1 MTPKIFSLLGR
12 SACEAAALFCALAVP
27 FAAQAQTSI
36 NAGNWGSVTAPV
48 YGSRETVNNGLYSNA
63 ELFAGPNKFG
73 SYYSGV
79 LPNGRK
85 VTPAGVSVQIG
96 MNPLGTLLTPD
107 GKYLIVSN
115 DDERDSGFVS
125 LQSTVNK
132 GGYSLSVLDTAS
144 MTVVSQLAAGSLFI
158 GLAVKAN
165 ANGGYTVYASGG
177 PGTYTASSM
186 NPGVVKAFALSGSG
200 VLTPASTPTIAI
212 SPITPRNQG
221 FVSNYTLSANNTFTD
236 PNNPKNFFAPSP
248 GSSTNPAIFKAGAQ
262 ITFPAGLA
270 LSPASVDGGRYL
282 YVACNG
288 DNSLAVIDTTT
299 SSVVKQI
306 PVGYFPYGVSVSAD
320 GTKVMVSNWGVTQYK
335 FKAPVYD
342 ASGGLVSLAATG
354 QNQPDGFYVPVT
366 STTGAA
372 PATSSVSVVSV
383 PGGNPA
389 NAASL
394 GAVYQGQP
402 GGLDAND
409 TQGAVGS
416 VGETHP
422 SATAIVRRGAT
433 EVLYVAK
440 ANSDSLGLIL
450 VRNNRRLP
458 DFDMSPLGLTLSDGH
473 AVHGAYPNALAVS
486 ADNTRLYVAEAGT
499 NSVAVLNVSNPIAP
513 QLLGRIP
520 TGWYP
525 TALAVSADGRTLY
538 VANAKGIGE
547 DINPATDKSANPK
560 ATGIESYTDG
570 NFIFG
575 TAQKIDLTTL
585 NLNTATQTA
594 LADNFAINTPADT
607 TIVPVGGAASGKI
620 KHVIFILHENKTFDS
635 MLGNLGTH
643 FGPYASL
650 TYNNAN
656 TTGNG
661 RNGGANTPNGT
672 AFTDGQLTGV
682 SLNTQLLAQTFAT
695 AVNYY
700 SDAEES
706 DAGHQFSASG
716 TATDYTEKTLL
727 VKTGRGLLV
736 NKNFEPEDYP
746 EGGYIFNNA
755 ARNGV
760 SFKDYG
766 AMIRIDGTDTG
777 NSIPTK
783 VNDPQSGFVGYPQL
797 KSDGF
802 TVQTDANGKVVNAG
816 DTADPNANSNP
827 FGTTPQP
834 ATPRLQ
840 GLGQSYFMSLPVL
853 SVLGTANPTGEARLD
868 KNYPGY
874 NFNISDQRR
883 ALEFNADFDKMVK
896 AGTLPTY
903 LYIYQPNDHTGGVVA
918 DNASTVGSTGAQQ
931 VADGDVALGMVVD
944 HIMKAT
950 DKNGHGIYYNDPAVV
965 GTDKQP
971 GDGTGTAIFITYDDA
986 QSYLDHIHQHRT
998 PLIVVSPYARVAA
1011 DGNGGTTGYIG
1022 TRHYV
1027 TASVVKTEEL
1037 LMGLPPNNLGDLFAT
1052 DLRDLFQPSYN
1063 GITEA
1068 SLTSKYTRNAK
1079 YTPSPEG
1086 RRVWALVA
1094 KLDTSAPD
1102 RDSARLGMLTR
1113 LSMQADAL
1121 HAAAGRKHHLRA
1133 AQYKSTQAH
1142 LYQMALALTRAAAPR
1157 RDSDD

>member
-1 MTPKIFSLLGR
+1 MTHKLFSALGR
-12 SACEAAALFCALAVP
+12 TACEAAALFCALAVP
-27 FAAQAQTSI
+27 FAAHAQTSI
-36 NAGNWGSVTAPV
+36 TADNWGSVTAPV
-48 YGSRETVNNGLYSNA
+48 YGSSETVNNGLYASA
-63 ELFAGPNKFG
+63 ELFAGPNKLG
-73 SYYSGV
+73 SYFSGV

-85 VTPAGVSVQIG
+85 VTPAGLSVQVG
-96 MNPLGTLLTPD
+96 MNPLGTMLTPD
-107 GKYLIVSN
+107 GKYLIISN
-115 DDERDSGFVS
+115 DDERDGGFAS
-125 LQSTVNK
+125 LQSGVNK
-132 GGYSLSVLDTAS
+132 GGYSLTVLRTADMS
-144 MTVVSQLAAGSLFI
+144 IVSQLAAGSLFI

-177 PGTYTASSM
+177 PGTYATTNGTPTSM
-186 NPGVVKAFALSGSG
+186 NLGVVKVFALSGTG
-200 VLTPASTPTIAI
+200 AITAAPTPTIAI

-221 FVSNYTLSANNTFTD
+221 FVSNYALGANNTFT
-236 PNNPKNFFAPSP
+236 NPANFFAPSP
-248 GSSTNPAIFKAGAQ
+248 GSSTNPAIFTAGAQ

-270 LSPASVDGGRYL
+270 LSPASIDGGRYL

-299 SSVVKQI
+299 SRVVKQI

-335 FKAPVYD
+335 FKAPKYD
-342 ASGGLVSLAATG
+342 ASGGLLSLGTTG

-389 NAASL
+389 NASSL

-402 GGLDAND
+402 GGLSAND
-409 TQGAVGS
+409 TEGAVGS

-440 ANSDSLGLIL
+440 ANNDSLGLIL

-458 DFDMSPLGLTLSDGH
+458 DFDLSPLGLTLSDGH
-473 AVHGAYPNALAVS
+473 AVHGAYPNALALS
-486 ADNTRLYVAEAGT
+486 ADNTRLYVAEAGI
-499 NSVAVLNVSNPIAP
+499 NSVAVLNVSNPTAP

-538 VANAKGIGE
+538 VANAKGVGE
-547 DINPATDKSANPK
+547 DINPATDKTANPT

-585 NLNTATQTA
+585 NLNTSTQAA
-594 LADNFAINTPADT
+594 LANNFAINTPADT
-607 TIVPVGGAASGKI
+607 TVVPQGGAASGKI
-620 KHVIFILHENKTFDS
+620 KHVVFILHENKTFDS
-635 MLGNLGTH
+635 MLGNLGAH

-650 TYNNAN
+650 TYNNTG
-656 TTGNG
+656 TTT
-661 RNGGANTPNGT
+661 APNGT
-672 AFTDGQLTGV
+672 AFTNGQFTGV

-695 AVNYY
+695 GVNYY
-700 SDAEES
+700 SDSEES

-716 TATDYTEKTLL
+716 TASDYTEKTLL

-766 AMIRIDGTDTG
+766 AMVRIDGTDTG
-777 NSIPTK
+777 NSTPTTL
-783 VNDPQSGFVGYPQL
+783 NDPNSGNLGYPLL

-816 DTADPNANSNP
+816 DTN
-827 FGTTPQP
+827 T
-834 ATPRLQ
+834 ATS
-840 GLGQSYFMSLPVL
+840 GLGQSYFMSLPIL
-853 SVLGTANPTGEARLD
+853 SVLGTTNPNGAARLD

-883 ALEFNADFDKMVK
+883 ALEFNADFDKMAK

-918 DNASTVGSTGAQQ
+918 PNAGTVGKSPVQQ
-931 VADGDVALGMVVD
+931 VADGDVGLGMVVD

-950 DKNGHGIYYNDPAVV
+950 DNNGHGIYYNDPAIK
-965 GTDKQP
+965 GTDGNA

-986 QSYLDHIHQHRT
+986 QSSLDHIHQHRT
-998 PLIVVSPYARVAA
+998 PLVVVSPYARVAPN
-1011 DGNGGTTGYIG
+1011 GQGGTTGYVG

-1052 DLRDLFQPSYN
+1052 DLRDLFQDSYN

-1068 SLTSKYTRNAK
+1068 SLASKYTRNAK

-1086 RRVWALVA
+1086 KHVWALVA

-1102 RDSARLGMLTR
+1102 RDSERLGILTR

-1121 HAAAGRKHHLRA
+1121 HVAAVQKRHLHA
-1133 AQYKSTQAH
+1133 AQYKTAQAH
-1142 LYQMALALTRAAAPR
+1142 LYQMALQLTSAAAPR